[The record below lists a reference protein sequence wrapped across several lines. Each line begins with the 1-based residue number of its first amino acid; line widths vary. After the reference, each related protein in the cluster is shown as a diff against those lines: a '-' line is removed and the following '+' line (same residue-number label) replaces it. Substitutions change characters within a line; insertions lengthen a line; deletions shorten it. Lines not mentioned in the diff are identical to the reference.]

1 MTTAPGKT
9 YRSIREPS
17 PLHLVAGSKADWP
30 QGPFQS
36 GGLAMQLAVAL
47 QTTLDVNN
55 LVECFARE
63 VLGVIPHDSIYFVN
77 EDHGVYFLHGET
89 ARHSCHYHLTVEG
102 QSYGELS
109 FSRGRKF
116 TEEELSLMEHLL
128 CALVYPLRNA
138 LTYKAAVEEARRDP
152 LTGVYNRGVMETVLA
167 REVGLAHRHRSPFS
181 AVFLDIDRFKSIND
195 CHGHAVGDE
204 AIRAFVRCV
213 EKSIR
218 TTDILSRYGGDE
230 FLVLLNNTPLDGA
243 VLLAERIRKV
253 VEEEGRLGHA
263 APDLRL
269 SASIGV
275 AALQPGESAE
285 SLVARADAALNLAKQ
300 RGRNCV
306 RADCSIISDSELASN
321 LQ

>member
-1 MTTAPGKT
+1 MKTTPWKTAGHINSAP
-9 YRSIREPS
+9 
-17 PLHLVAGSKADWP
+17 LQLVLAAKAGL
-30 QGPFQS
+30 QHE
-36 GGLAMQLAVAL
+36 QLRAESLVL
-47 QTTLDVNN
+47 QLTVTLQKTLDVNK
-55 LVECFARE
+55 LVECFSRE
-63 VLGVIPHDSIYFVN
+63 VREAVPHDSIYFVN
-77 EDHGVYFLHGET
+77 ENHGIDFLHGQT
-89 ARHSCHYHLTVEG
+89 ARHSCQCHLSVEG
-102 QSYGELS
+102 KSYGKIS
-109 FSRGRKF
+109 FTRDHKF
-116 TEEELSLMEHLL
+116 MEKEITLLRHLL
-128 CALVYPLRNA
+128 ISALVYPVRNGLA
-138 LTYKAAVEEARRDP
+138 YKAAVEEAQRDP

-181 AVFLDIDRFKSIND
+181 AIFLDIDRFKSIND

-204 AIRAFVRCV
+204 AIRAVVRCV

-253 VEEEGRLGHA
+253 VEEEGRLGHT

-306 RADCSIISDSELASN
+306 RTDCSTASN
-321 LQ
+321 PRLTESLQ

>member
-1 MTTAPGKT
+1 MKTTPWKTAGHINSAP
-9 YRSIREPS
+9 
-17 PLHLVAGSKADWP
+17 LQLVLVAKA
-30 QGPFQS
+30 
-36 GGLAMQLAVAL
+36 GLQHEQLPAESLLLQLTVAL
-47 QTTLDVNN
+47 QKTLDVNT
-55 LVECFARE
+55 LIECFARE
-63 VLGVIPHDSIYFVN
+63 VRGVIPHDSIYFVN
-77 EDHGVYFLHGET
+77 EDHGVYFLHGEA

-102 QSYGELS
+102 QSYGDLS
-109 FSRGRKF
+109 FGRGRKF
-116 TEEELSLMEHLL
+116 TEEELSLLEHLL

-138 LTYKAAVEEARRDP
+138 LTYKAVVEEARRDP

-181 AVFLDIDRFKSIND
+181 AIFLDIDLFKSIND

-253 VEEEGRLGHA
+253 VEEEGRLGHT

-275 AALQPGESAE
+275 ATLQPGESAE

-306 RADCSIISDSELASN
+306 RADCSIASN
-321 LQ
+321 PRLTESLH

>member
-1 MTTAPGKT
+1 MKTTPWKTAGHINSAPLQLVLAAKAGL
-9 YRSIREPS
+9 RHEPLPAES
-17 PLHLVAGSKADWP
+17 LV
-30 QGPFQS
+30 
-36 GGLAMQLAVAL
+36 LQLTAAL
-47 QTTLDVNN
+47 QKTLDVNM
-55 LVECFARE
+55 LIECFARE
-63 VLGVIPHDSIYFVN
+63 VRGVIPHDSIYFVN
-77 EDHGVYFLHGET
+77 EDHGVYFLHGEA

-102 QSYGELS
+102 QSYGDLS
-109 FSRGRKF
+109 FGRGWKF
-116 TEEELSLMEHLL
+116 TEEELSLLEHLL

-138 LTYKAAVEEARRDP
+138 LTYKAVVEEARRDP

-181 AVFLDIDRFKSIND
+181 AVFLDIDRFKAIND
-195 CHGHAVGDE
+195 CYGHAVGDE

-213 EKSIR
+213 EKTIR

-253 VEEEGRLGHA
+253 VEEEGRLGHT

-269 SASIGV
+269 STSIGV

-300 RGRNCV
+300 QGRNCV